1 MWPAMWRRPL
11 LSTVL
16 LVGLLGQ
23 NARAE
28 TQAATVEEQ
37 ASRGATRR
45 EDELASIVAPGEHPG
60 ALAWGTTYVGVL
72 WVNGYAALRAPILE
86 SSGVLRTGRW
96 HVGFVLSHAPWSLH
110 SHTRVDSSYRM
121 WGAMAER
128 AVSDVGASHATVSM
142 SFDDVRYSETPVE
155 TTSMDVRL
163 SSRFDWKLLDRRL
176 RSVFAEG
183 EVGYVGR
190 RSTQLATDVVLDIR
204 HPQFGIGVGY
214 YLGDPTYR
222 GSEMLVRY
230 FRDYKSYCE
239 QPATEPNQLRPPRG
253 CVGFDLWHFLSPTW
267 GLHAF
272 TEVGT
277 RGWVLGLHWVGRGWS
292 DSANSNGLIDFGQ

>member
-1 MWPAMWRRPL
+1 MWCRPL
-11 LSTVL
+11 LLTVL
-16 LVGLLGQ
+16 IVGLLGQ
-23 NARAE
+23 TGPARAE
-28 TQAATVEEQ
+28 TKAA
-37 ASRGATRR
+37 ASDGGSSAAGATR
-45 EDELASIVAPGEHPG
+45 EKDELAAIFGPGEHPG
-60 ALAWGTTYVGVL
+60 ALAWGMTYVGIL
-72 WVNGYAALRAPILE
+72 WVNGHGALKAPIVE

-110 SHTRVDSSYRM
+110 SHTRVDSNYRM

-128 AVSDVGASHATVSM
+128 AVSDLGASHATISM
-142 SFDDVRYSETPVE
+142 SFDDVRYAE
-155 TTSMDVRL
+155 TSMETATMDLRL
-163 SSRFDWKLLDRRL
+163 SSRLDLKLLDPLL

-183 EVGYVGR
+183 EIGYVGR
-190 RSTQLATDVVLDIR
+190 RALQLTTGIVQDVR

-222 GSEMLVRY
+222 GSELRVRY
-230 FRDYKSYCE
+230 LREYTSYCE
-239 QPATEPNQLRPPRG
+239 RPATEPSQLRPPRG
-253 CVGFDLWHFLSPTW
+253 CLAFDLWHFFSPTW
-267 GLHAF
+267 GLRAF

>member
-1 MWPAMWRRPL
+1 
-11 LSTVL
+11 
-16 LVGLLGQ
+16 
-23 NARAE
+23 
-28 TQAATVEEQ
+28 
-37 ASRGATRR
+37 
-45 EDELASIVAPGEHPG
+45 
-60 ALAWGTTYVGVL
+60 
-72 WVNGYAALRAPILE
+72 
-86 SSGVLRTGRW
+86 
-96 HVGFVLSHAPWSLH
+96 
-110 SHTRVDSSYRM
+110 YRM

-239 QPATEPNQLRPPRG
+239 
-253 CVGFDLWHFLSPTW
+253 
-267 GLHAF
+267 
-272 TEVGT
+272 
-277 RGWVLGLHWVGRGWS
+277 
-292 DSANSNGLIDFGQ
+292 